1 MSYSAIRFQMSDEVK
16 RLSNNDIDKLVI
28 SYHIKDLKRYLK
40 RYLKGGETKESA
52 KCSCNILRQLGMTPF
67 QIAKAAK
74 CKLIN
79 LPFV

>member
-40 RYLKGGETKESA
+40 GGETEEGA

-74 CKLIN
+74 CKLVS

>member
-16 RLSNNDIDKLVI
+16 RLSNNEIDKLVI

-40 RYLKGGETKESA
+40 GGETEEGA
-52 KCSCNILRQLGMTPF
+52 KCSCDILRQLGMSPF
-67 QIAKAAK
+67 QIAKAAR
-74 CKLIN
+74 CKLVS

>member
-16 RLSNNDIDKLVI
+16 RLSNNEIDKLVI
-28 SYHIKDLKRYLK
+28 SYHIKDLK

>member
-16 RLSNNDIDKLVI
+16 RLSNNEIDKLVI
-28 SYHIKDLKRYLK
+28 SYHVKDLKS
-40 RYLKGGETKESA
+40 YLKGGETEEGA

>member
-1 MSYSAIRFQMSDEVK
+1 MSYSAIRFQTNDEVK
-16 RLSNNDIDKLVI
+16 TLSNNDIDKLFI
-28 SYHIKDLKRYLK
+28 SYHIDDLIS
-40 RYLKGGETKESA
+40 YLKGGETKESA
-52 KCSCNILRQLGMTPF
+52 KCSCDILRQLGMTPF

>member
-16 RLSNNDIDKLVI
+16 RLSNNEIDKLVI
-28 SYHIKDLKRYLK
+28 SYHIKDLKN
-40 RYLKGGETKESA
+40 YLKGGETKESA
-52 KCSCNILRQLGMTPF
+52 KCSCDILKQLGMSPF